1 MTPNRLAGIFR
12 EADQGNVYRQM
23 ELFEEMEEKDA
34 HLTAILQTRKMA
46 VLGKDYEVMP
56 YANTPEDEEIA
67 AQVGEIVYGIPNLEE
82 ALLDL
87 LDAIGK
93 GFALC
98 EILWE
103 VTGGQARVSEL
114 RWIPQKKVTFG
125 EDWKPRLLTAGSQ
138 LARDYAPG
146 LEGHL
151 PPLQGQ
157 KRPRHAVGSAQGGGL
172 DVPAEEFC
180 LEGLGGVQ
188 RGLRHAAQAG
198 QV

>member
-1 MTPNRLAGIFR
+1 
-12 EADQGNVYRQM
+12 
-23 ELFEEMEEKDA
+23 
-34 HLTAILQTRKMA
+34 
-46 VLGKDYEVMP
+46 MP
-56 YANTPEDEEIA
+56 GTPEDEQIA

-98 EILWE
+98 EIIWE
-103 VTGGQARVSEL
+103 VAGGQARVSEL

-125 EDWKPRLLTAGSQ
+125 EDLEAPAADSRSQ
-138 LARDYAPG
+138 LARGDAPG
-146 LEGHL
+146 LEGDL

-157 KRPRHAVGSAQGGGL
+157 KRPRHPGRGAAGGGL

-188 RGLRHAAQAG
+188 RGLRHAAAG
-198 QV
+198 WGNMTTRPPRRTGRPWSRPSATWVPTPRG